1 MREPKQF
8 IFTNKDYATLTRMVS
23 QCPRT
28 NTPFVSLLRRKLAQA
43 HVVPS
48 SEIPVNVVTMNSRV
62 TFQVDDHAPDT
73 RVVIPDEADS
83 LVGLTLPITTTT
95 GMALLG
101 MSEKQSIDLTGFGR
115 QSRTLTVIGV
125 AYQPEAMG
133 GVRLDVPQ
141 GPISARRQGRPFLHL
156 VHSSDEDAEGNLVH
170 LHR

>member
-8 IFTNKDYATLTRMVS
+8 IFTSKDHATLTRMMS

-28 NTPFVSLLRRKLAQA
+28 ITPFVSLLRQKLAQA

-48 SEIPVNVVTMNSRV
+48 ADIPADVVTMNSRV

-73 RVVIPDEADS
+73 RVVIPDDADS

-101 MSEKQSIDLTGFGR
+101 MSEKQSMQIDGAGR
-115 QSRTLTVIGV
+115 QSRTLTVIEV
-125 AYQPEAMG
+125 AYQPEAKG
-133 GVRLDVPQ
+133 VVRLDAWQ
-141 GPISARRQGRPFLHL
+141 GPALGRHLGRPYLQL
-156 VHSSDEDAEGNLVH
+156 VHSSDEETESNLVH
-170 LHR
+170 LNR

>member
-101 MSEKQSIDLTGFGR
+101 MSEKQNIDLTGFGC

-133 GVRLDVPQ
+133 GVRLDVLQ
-141 GPISARRQGRPFLHL
+141 GPISARRQSRPFLHL

>member
-62 TFQVDDHAPDT
+62 TFQVDDHAPDA

-101 MSEKQSIDLTGFGR
+101 MSEKQSIELTGLGR

-133 GVRLDVPQ
+133 GVCLDVPQ
-141 GPISARRQGRPFLHL
+141 RPISGRRQGRPFLHL
-156 VHSSDEDAEGNLVH
+156 VHSSDDDAEGNLVH

>member
-101 MSEKQSIDLTGFGR
+101 MSEKQSMELAGLGC

-133 GVRLDVPQ
+133 GVRLDVLQ

>member
-73 RVVIPDEADS
+73 RVVIPNEADS

-101 MSEKQSIDLTGFGR
+101 MSEKHSIELTGLGR
-115 QSRTLTVIGV
+115 QSGTLAVIGV

-133 GVRLDVPQ
+133 GVRMDVPQ
-141 GPISARRQGRPFLHL
+141 GPLSGRRQGRPFLHL
-156 VHSSDEDAEGNLVH
+156 VHSSDDDAEGNLVH